1 MRQCW
6 LVPRNGGEPSKF
18 DFPDKKEAHFIL
30 AITGNCPR
38 FRETTE
44 RMAYKEG
51 RGYNYQNDKSFHNI
65 HQSKQS
71 VEISGNKTINT
82 LARNNYLLF
91 SILSEC
97 RTAQCLWRFFS
108 TFLPQ
113 TVCCVCFCI
122 QERYINGA
130 THLGCDSAWLC
141 FISQPAA
148 WSFHAWFYDGH
159 FCIGYW
165 LTIKTVAKRLVQ
177 EEKKRCYNNLSA
189 PIPPANA
196 AQNSISTFYPFYL
209 SKVTKK

>member
-113 TVCCVCFCI
+113 TVCCVFFVYRKDTLMVQHI
-122 QERYINGA
+122 WAVIP
-130 THLGCDSAWLC
+130 LGYA
-141 FISQPAA
+141 
-148 WSFHAWFYDGH
+148 SFHSLLLGH
-159 FCIGYW
+159 FMPGFMMDIFALDIGW
-165 LTIKTVAKRLVQ
+165 
-177 EEKKRCYNNLSA
+177 
-189 PIPPANA
+189 P
-196 AQNSISTFYPFYL
+196 
-209 SKVTKK
+209 

>member
-1 MRQCW
+1 M
-6 LVPRNGGEPSKF
+6 
-18 DFPDKKEAHFIL
+18 

-91 SILSEC
+91 SLSYLSAGLHSVYEGFSLLF
-97 RTAQCLWRFFS
+97 CLK
-108 TFLPQ
+108 LCA
-113 TVCCVCFCI
+113 VCVFCI

-177 EEKKRCYNNLSA
+177 EEKKKMLQQSLCSHPTSKCSSKFHFYFLPLLSFQG
-189 PIPPANA
+189 N
-196 AQNSISTFYPFYL
+196 
-209 SKVTKK
+209 